1 MSFHSPKNRFR
12 VELNY
17 AQPIE
22 GIGSASSFTC
32 NEMDANE
39 KHPHPMIQH
48 HIEQA
53 GRNGVAL
60 SVKWLENKATY
71 PAFDWVEMKSYTI
84 EPQNA

>member
-1 MSFHSPKNRFR
+1 MSFRSPKNRFR

-17 AQPIE
+17 AQPID

-32 NEMDANE
+32 NEMDE
-39 KHPHPMIQH
+39 DHPMVQH
-48 HIEQA
+48 HTEQA

-71 PAFDWVEMKSYTI
+71 PSFDWQESKRSTI
-84 EPQNA
+84 HQQNA

>member
-1 MSFHSPKNRFR
+1 MSFRSPKNRFR

-17 AQPIE
+17 AQPVD
-22 GIGSASSFTC
+22 GIGSAASFTC
-32 NEMDANE
+32 NEMDE
-39 KHPHPMIQH
+39 KHPMLQH

-71 PAFDWVEMKSYTI
+71 PAFDWQDVKSYTI